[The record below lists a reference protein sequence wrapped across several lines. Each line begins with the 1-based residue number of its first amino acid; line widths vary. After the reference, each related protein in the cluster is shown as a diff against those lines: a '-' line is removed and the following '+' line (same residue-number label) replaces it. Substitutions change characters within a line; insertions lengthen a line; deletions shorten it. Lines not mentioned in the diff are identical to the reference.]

1 MPDSYP
7 LRLAVLRV
15 LVLSL
20 LLTLGARLYYLQVL
34 DQDKLV
40 QTANRQHVREVIL
53 PAPRGA
59 VVDDRG
65 RPLVTNRTSLVV
77 SVNRSELLAEPDDGA
92 PVLQRLGKLIKVP
105 AGELGRRITPCG
117 GRTTRGC
124 RPRCRRSGS
133 TRTAAWPHTRSA
145 TSARSTRAS
154 WTRPSGPAGPTCTS
168 TRRSAAPGWRRR
180 TTRTCGAPTASAT
193 SRSTTAAPS
202 SACSGRPSRS
212 AATRWSPAWTAT
224 CSGSPTRR

>member
-40 QTANRQHVREVIL
+40 QTANRQHTREVIL

-92 PVLQRLGKLIKVP
+92 AVLQRLAKLIKVP

-117 GRTTRGC
+117 KDVPKPCWNGSPYQPVPVLADTT
-124 RPRCRRSGS
+124 PDVVL
-133 TRTAAWPHTRSA
+133 TPFVV
-145 TSARSTRAS
+145 
-154 WTRPSGPAGPTCTS
+154 PLV
-168 TRRSAAPGWRRR
+168 SAAARRL
-180 TTRTCGAPTASAT
+180 APA
-193 SRSTTAAPS
+193 
-202 SACSGRPSRS
+202 
-212 AATRWSPAWTAT
+212 
-224 CSGSPTRR
+224 RR